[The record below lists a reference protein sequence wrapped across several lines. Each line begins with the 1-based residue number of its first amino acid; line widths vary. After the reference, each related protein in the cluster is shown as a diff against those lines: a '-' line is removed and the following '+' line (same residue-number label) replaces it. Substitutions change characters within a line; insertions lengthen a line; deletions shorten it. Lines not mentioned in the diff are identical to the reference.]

1 MILFTILLIYI
12 ASAYIVNNIGA
23 ECDGQSLKDYFLEV
37 YNDDKLDAIIL
48 IITLPLLAG
57 YMLYDKYKEHPCF

>member
-12 ASAYIVNNIGA
+12 ASAYIVNKIGS
-23 ECDGQSLKDYFLEV
+23 ECDGQSLKDYFLET

-48 IITLPLLAG
+48 IITLPLSAG
-57 YMLYDKYKEHPCF
+57 YMLYYKYK